1 MSLMDLT
8 TRESIAFMLNAGIYG
23 SIMRK
28 TLYFAKQK
36 HICILSS

>member
-23 SIMRK
+23 SSMRK
-28 TLYFAKQK
+28 TSLLCKAEAHLYSQ
-36 HICILSS
+36 